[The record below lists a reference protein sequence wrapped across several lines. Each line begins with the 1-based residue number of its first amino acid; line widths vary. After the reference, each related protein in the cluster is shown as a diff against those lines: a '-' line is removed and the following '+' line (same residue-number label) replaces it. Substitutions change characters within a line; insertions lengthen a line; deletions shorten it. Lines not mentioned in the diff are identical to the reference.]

1 MYRDVI
7 EEMPL
12 PPSERERWEGEL
24 IRLRVIVGQE
34 ENDRIDLF
42 LQIGEDT
49 GVELM
54 VIVFDILARREFEKL
69 NIMCGG
75 KKV

>member
-1 MYRDVI
+1 M
-7 EEMPL
+7 
-12 PPSERERWEGEL
+12 